1 MFLERLEIS
10 DLLSFGVWGTKCE
23 LRPLNVLVG
32 PNGSGKSNL
41 IEVID
46 LLRNL
51 PGDLAGTVRRAGG
64 VQDLLHK
71 GSSDARPT
79 IEAQFCLGSQTI
91 EYRLAVSAVQHRLE
105 VIDERIAGTESHSPL
120 YFGYENGR
128 PVLTV
133 AQKEKTLRREDL
145 LPDQSILAQR
155 KDKDNYPELT
165 HLGEKLSKVCIYR
178 NWTFGRLAPGR
189 QPQQAGL
196 PSDVLLE
203 DFSNLA
209 LVLADFKLKPKLKD
223 ALLKAIYRFSGRFHD
238 FDIKVSGNQV
248 QLFLQDDE
256 WPVPAHR
263 LSDGTLR
270 YLCLLAILMNPSPP
284 PLICLEEPELG
295 MHPDVLPELARLLV
309 QASEKTQIIVTT
321 HSDILVDALTETPE
335 CLLIAE
341 RSDDST
347 HFFRREPEELKV
359 WLKEYGGL
367 GQLWL
372 RGELGG
378 TQT

>member
-1 MFLERLEIS
+1 MFLESIKIS
-10 DLLSFGVWGTKCE
+10 DLLSFGVWGTKCQ
-23 LRPLNVLVG
+23 LLPLNVLVG

-41 IEVID
+41 IEIID

-51 PGDLAGTVRRAGG
+51 PGDLAGMVRRAGG

-71 GSSDARPT
+71 GAYDARPT
-79 IEAQFCLGSQTI
+79 IEALFHLGSHTV
-91 EYRLAVSAVQHRLE
+91 EYRLEVSAVQHRLE
-105 VIDERIAGTESHSPL
+105 IVDERIAGAGSEAL
-120 YFGYENGR
+120 YFGYKNGR
-128 PVLTV
+128 PVLSV
-133 AQKEKTLRREDL
+133 AKKEKTLRREDL

-165 HLGEKLSKVCIYR
+165 KLGELLSKICIYR
-178 NWTFGRLAPGR
+178 NWTFGRVAPGR
-189 QPQQAGL
+189 QPQQSGL

-223 ALLKAIYRFSGRFHD
+223 ALIAAIYRFSGRFHD

-248 QLFLQDDE
+248 QLFLQDEE

-263 LSDGTLR
+263 LSDGTIR
-270 YLCLLAILMNPSPP
+270 YLCLLAILMNPNPP
-284 PLICLEEPELG
+284 PLICIEEPELG
-295 MHPDVLPELARLLV
+295 MHPDVLPGLARLLV
-309 QASEKTQIIVTT
+309 QASNKTQLIVTT

-347 HFFRREPEELKV
+347 HFFRREPGELKA
-359 WLKEYGGL
+359 WLSEYGGL

-378 TQT
+378 TQA